1 MPFAVYALGL
11 AAFAIG
17 TAEFVISGILP
28 PVADAMGVAIST
40 AGLLVSA
47 YAVGVA
53 IGGPLLTL
61 VAARFDQR
69 HVLLLLMA
77 VFAVAQVLCA
87 IAPDY
92 GMLLLARL
100 LSSLCH
106 GVFFGAGN
114 VVVAR
119 LVPPER
125 RGKAFALFIGGITV
139 ANLLGLPG
147 GTAIAVWFGWR
158 ASFLAVG
165 LLALIALL
173 VLVFRLPAAPVSG
186 GSGGGTAAQFKA
198 LRHQEIWLSYLVI
211 ALTMTGVMCFA
222 TFSVPLLIR
231 ITGIAPEIVP
241 LYLLINGAGAILGI
255 WMGGELTDWKPM
267 PSLIVVLVLQS
278 LVFLGIGIWVNDPN
292 IMFVL
297 LFASGIV
304 GFAFSTPLQAR
315 VVQAAQTAPNLASA
329 LMSTAFNIGI
339 ALGAFLGATLLESG
353 FVYADLP
360 AVGIVTALLAALV
373 AALSWRLERRKPR
386 GAAPA

>member
-61 VAARFDQR
+61 IAARFDQR

-165 LLALIALL
+165 LLAVIALL
-173 VLVFRLPAAPVSG
+173 VLALRLPAAPVSG

-222 TFSVPLLIR
+222 TFSVPLLIQV
-231 ITGIAPEIVP
+231 TGIAPEIVP

-255 WMGGELTDWKPM
+255 WMGGELTDWKLM
-267 PSLIVVLVLQS
+267 PTLIGMLLLLAVIYALLAVTGANPVLA
-278 LVFLGIGIWVNDPN
+278 GICILIWAG
-292 IMFVL
+292 
-297 LFASGIV
+297 ASF
-304 GFAFSTPLQAR
+304 GFGAP
-315 VVQAAQTAPNLASA
+315 AQTRILKAAADAPNLASP
-329 LMSTAFNIGI
+329 LVPSVFNIGI
-339 ALGAFLGATLLESG
+339 ALGASAGAYALEAG
-353 FVYADLP
+353 WGYASLP
-360 AVGIVTALLAALV
+360 LIGAAVSLAA
-373 AALSWRLERRKPR
+373 AAIAAASWRLEGRI
-386 GAAPA
+386 

>member
-28 PVADAMGVAIST
+28 PVAFAMNVAIST

-47 YAVGVA
+47 YALGVA

-69 HVLLLLMA
+69 QVLIILMA
-77 VFAVAQVLCA
+77 VFAGAQMLCA

-92 GMLLLARL
+92 GLLLLARL

-114 VVVAR
+114 VVVMQ

-125 RGKAFALFIGGITV
+125 RGKAFAVFIGGITI

-158 ASFLAVG
+158 ASFVAVG
-165 LLALIALL
+165 VLGLIAML
-173 VLVFRLPAAPVSG
+173 VLILRLPTTGRPSG
-186 GSGGGTAAQFKA
+186 PGSATIDQFRA
-198 LRHQEIWLSYLVI
+198 LLHQQIWLSYLVI

-222 TFSVPLLIR
+222 TYSVPLLMHV
-231 ITGIAPEIVP
+231 TGLSPEIVP
-241 LYLLINGAGAILGI
+241 FFLLINGAGAVLGI

-278 LVFLGIGIWVNDPN
+278 LVFLALGIWGTSPN
-292 IMFVL
+292 AMFVM
-297 LFASGIV
+297 LFVSGIV

-315 VVQAAQTAPNLASA
+315 IVHAARYAPNLASA
-329 LMSTAFNIGI
+329 LTSTAFNIGI
-339 ALGAFLGATLLESG
+339 AAGAFMGATLLELG
-353 FVYADLP
+353 FPYADLP
-360 AVGIVTALLAALV
+360 AVGIVTALLAAAV
-373 AALSWRLERRKPR
+373 AGLSWWLERRAKP
-386 GAAPA
+386 AVA